1 MNTDQLG
8 EETECVLGRESDPKL
23 LCEYRPPEPP
33 VLRACCYF
41 FLANEYQGPG
51 FTAEPAWLPL
61 GGHRKAASTS

>member
-8 EETECVLGRESDPKL
+8 EETERVLGRENDPKL

-33 VLRACCYF
+33 MLQNCYYF

-51 FTAEPAWLPL
+51 FTAEPA
-61 GGHRKAASTS
+61 